1 MAVIQISKI
10 QVRRGAISDQALPQL
25 ASGEF
30 GWAVDTQQLFI
41 GNGSVAEG
49 SPAVGNTEI
58 LTERSIFDVLTNF
71 TSTVYTYRGHN
82 PAISIQTGPSVN
94 SPIERT
100 LQHRLDE
107 TVSVLSFGATTTA
120 TDFTQALQ
128 RAVNQNFNSGR
139 EKKILRIPSGTY
151 YSTSSVNLPQN
162 CILVGDGIDRTVIYA
177 MGTGSH
183 ATLFN
188 SEASNIQISGMSLI
202 YTATTAIVQSS
213 PLIKITNA
221 ENVKIKDVKFLGSY
235 AKGSSNTSSY
245 SAFLLDDPVVCRPSL
260 SLTIEDC
267 HVEGLCYPITSNSDV
282 SDIVIQNNVFKN
294 LYQGITFAT
303 NLQGAGS
310 KVYGPR
316 RVKIK
321 DNKFERIQRQ
331 AIFAGA
337 NTSTN
342 NQIDSESN
350 VFVEVG
356 NNLNGNTSTYTSIIT
371 FDSYGN
377 SSINDSFER
386 LWDAQATS
394 YNQTYG
400 TWVPDNTKY
409 YPQTAIVDG
418 TAKVEIK
425 FPIPQVMFAT
435 TFTQTLVRL
444 PCDGIAVTGVNVEYI
459 IEKLNL
465 SRKGTLSVVGGPNGT
480 AVKDSYSLAGNG
492 ALDDVVFTASIID
505 TANPGGTNYDTLA
518 IQYENLNTTGV
529 ITSNISYYR

>member
-82 PAISIQTGPSVN
+82 PAISIQTGPDANHPV
-94 SPIERT
+94 ERT

-107 TVSVLSFGATTTA
+107 TISVLSFGAFTTA
-120 TDFTQALQ
+120 TNFTNALQ
-128 RAVNQNFNSGR
+128 RAVNENFKTGR

-151 YSTSSVNLPQN
+151 FSTSTVDLPQN
-162 CILVGDGIDRTVIYA
+162 CILIGDGVDRTVIYA

-188 SEASNIQISGMSLI
+188 TTASNIQVSAMTLA
-202 YTATTAIVQSS
+202 YTATTAMLQSS
-213 PLIKITNA
+213 PLIKVTNA
-221 ENVKIKDVKFLGSY
+221 EHVNISDVRFTGSY
-235 AKGSSNTSSY
+235 AKGNSTTSSY
-245 SAFLLDDPVVCRPSL
+245 SAILIDDPVVISPAQTL
-260 SLTIEDC
+260 SVENCIIEN
-267 HVEGLCYPITSNSDV
+267 LCYPLTCDSDV
-282 SDIVIQNNVFKN
+282 SDIVIQDNVFKN
-294 LYQGITFAT
+294 LYQGITFAD

-350 VFVEVG
+350 IFVEVG

-371 FDSYGN
+371 FNSYGN
-377 SSINDSFER
+377 SSINDNFER
-386 LWDAQATS
+386 LWDAQTTAF
-394 YNQTYG
+394 
-400 TWVPDNTKY
+400 Y
-409 YPQTAIVDG
+409 YPQEAVVEG
-418 TAKVEIK
+418 TAKVELK
-425 FPIPQVMFAT
+425 FTDIRIIAVST
-435 TFTQTLVRL
+435 TTQTLFRI

-465 SRKGTLSVVGGPNGT
+465 SRKGTLSIVGGPNGT
-480 AVKDSYSLAGNG
+480 AVQDSYSLAGNG

-518 IQYENLNTTGV
+518 IQYVNLNTSGV
-529 ITSNISYYR
+529 CTFNISYYR